1 MGKSAYQIKMD
12 YNRAIQQA
20 NKLEKIGGEVERL
33 AHKSME
39 DCLRKI
45 ASDWKGDASNQ
56 YNQKGHRVTNDLTK
70 LGKELKK
77 TAETVRKIAKKT
89 YETEKH
95 AIEIAKKR
103 AYHE

>member
-33 AHKSME
+33 AQKSME

-56 YNQKGHRVTNDLTK
+56 YRVTNDLTK